1 MFYQLHDFNI
11 IVVMGLAFIA
21 SITREIQP
29 YVFVDVF
36 IDFAETFLLARMFEL
51 DKVGLHSYIT
61 STTMTLTS
69 KNTPYN
75 PIWKHDKEII
85 SYLQRI
91 KKCKARSYAKF
102 FWQISFCVLI
112 NLHKD

>member
-36 IDFAETFLLARMFEL
+36 IDFAETLF
-51 DKVGLHSYIT
+51 I
-61 STTMTLTS
+61 ST
-69 KNTPYN
+69 YVW
-75 PIWKHDKEII
+75 I
-85 SYLQRI
+85 R
-91 KKCKARSYAKF
+91 
-102 FWQISFCVLI
+102 
-112 NLHKD
+112 